1 MQRGSDHD
9 RGVGDGLRARALV
22 LLLGLLWGLNWPA
35 VKIALGEISPWLLRT
50 LGIGLGALT
59 LLLWAW
65 AGGRSLR
72 IPPGWPRLHLALIG
86 LLNIAAF
93 NLFSA
98 FAQLAATTSR
108 VTIVTYSMPVWATL
122 LAWPLLGERL
132 DARRGVAL
140 ALGAAG
146 LLVLLAPLL
155 DGGLPLGLLYALG
168 SAVSWAAGTLYLK
181 RVRIQADSLAI
192 AAWQL
197 VAGAGAA
204 ALGLLLFEADPHAWP
219 LSASTLAALA
229 YHVLCGTALAYFI
242 WFTAAARLPAGTAS
256 LGTLVVPV
264 VGVVSAMLL
273 LGERPTVTDLAG
285 FLLVLAAAAT
295 VLLQPQRALS

>member
-1 MQRGSDHD
+1 M
-9 RGVGDGLRARALV
+9 RARALV
-22 LLLGLLWGLNWPA
+22 ALLGLLWGLNWPA

-50 LGIGLGALT
+50 LGISLGALT

-65 AGGRSLR
+65 ASGRSLR
-72 IPPGWPRLHLALIG
+72 VPRGWPRFHLACIG

-122 LAWPLLGERL
+122 LAWPFLGERI
-132 DARRGVAL
+132 DRRRALAL
-140 ALGAAG
+140 ALGAGG
-146 LLVLLAPLL
+146 LLVLLTPLL
-155 DGGLPLGLLYALG
+155 RTGFPLGLLYALG

-181 RVRIQADSLAI
+181 RARIQAEALAI

-197 VAGAGAA
+197 VAGAAA
-204 ALGLLLFEADPHAWP
+204 AGLGLLLFEADPHAWP
-219 LSASTLAALA
+219 LNARTLAALA

-256 LGTLVVPV
+256 LGTLLVPV

-295 VLLQPQRALS
+295 VLLQPQRASS